1 LGAAQDQRLAW
12 FMQLAA
18 LVSAV
23 QEFLVAA
30 HDAVVIEDGAVVFD
44 LSRAKFS
51 LSSEHGK
58 CVLHLWS
65 AELNTVRRVLEAEIK
80 GGSMRLAVLRM
91 GQAKP
96 SRMEILRERD
106 PRTPTARKAARLA
119 YQNRLQRMLERHFPD
134 WRSARLT
141 SAMDLGRSF
150 SPVYTRGLL
159 RRGQSAFALIG
170 VNAQETQAAVDASL
184 TFGILWLDSC
194 RAAANGKL
202 HVEGLRLFLPSRTSE
217 VVRERVAH
225 LNPSAAKWQVYEL
238 NEREETLFEV
248 DCADRGNLATRLV
261 HRTDEAAALER
272 FGEASSTMRGMAP
285 EAEVVVLSPA
295 EVAFRCRGLEFARAR
310 LAEGTSFRCQT
321 EIVFGIGAEETVLA
335 PSNHEH
341 FAERVR
347 ALHDLRRS
355 GGPRA
360 HPLWRLH
367 PERWL
372 ETRVLDDVSAVDQRL
387 DPRAC
392 YSQVPA
398 FSRSDR
404 AMMDVLSVTRDG
416 RLAVLELKAEE
427 DLHLPLQGLDYW
439 ARVAWHHA
447 RGEFQQFGYFP
458 GRELAAQAPLLLL
471 VAPALHVHPATDALL
486 RYLSPEIEWGLAGID
501 EHWRDGVRVVF
512 RKRAGQMDRMPIEAE
527 ETRALEGMH
536 AGVS

>member
-1 LGAAQDQRLAW
+1 
-12 FMQLAA
+12 
-18 LVSAV
+18 
-23 QEFLVAA
+23 
-30 HDAVVIEDGAVVFD
+30 
-44 LSRAKFS
+44 
-51 LSSEHGK
+51 
-58 CVLHLWS
+58 
-65 AELNTVRRVLEAEIK
+65 
-80 GGSMRLAVLRM
+80 
-91 GQAKP
+91 
-96 SRMEILRERD
+96 MEILRERD

-134 WRSARLT
+134 WRAARLT

-170 VNAQETQAAVDASL
+170 VNAQETQASVDAAL

-194 RAAANGKL
+194 RMAAKGKL
-202 HVEGLRLFLPSRTSE
+202 CVEGLRVFVPAGMSE
-217 VVRERVAH
+217 VVQERMAH
-225 LNPSAAKWQVYEL
+225 LNGAAAKWQVYEV
-238 NEREETLFEV
+238 NEREEGLVEM

-261 HRTDEAAALER
+261 HKTDVAAAHER
-272 FGEASSTMRGMAP
+272 FADAIATVQRIAP
-285 EAEVVVLSPA
+285 ETGVAVLSPA
-295 EVAFRCRGLEFARAR
+295 EIAFRCQGLEFARAR
-310 LAEGTSFRCQT
+310 LAEGTTFRSET

-335 PSNHEH
+335 PSNAEH
-341 FAERVR
+341 FAARVQ
-347 ALHDLRRS
+347 ALAELRRS

-387 DPRAC
+387 DAHVY

-398 FSRSDR
+398 FTRSDR

-427 DLHLPLQGLDYW
+427 DLHLPLQGIDYW
-439 ARVAWHHA
+439 ARVGWHHA
-447 RGEFQQFGYFP
+447 HGEFQQFGYFP

-486 RYLSPEIEWGLAGID
+486 RYLSPEIDWALAGID

-512 RKRAGQMDRMPIEAE
+512 RKRAGQLECTRMKDGR
-527 ETRALEGMH
+527 TRALQAMR
-536 AGVS
+536 AGVG

>member
-1 LGAAQDQRLAW
+1 
-12 FMQLAA
+12 MQLAA
-18 LVSAV
+18 LVAAV

-30 HDAVVIEDGAVVFD
+30 HDAVVIEDGVVSFD
-44 LSRAKFS
+44 LTRAKYS

-58 CVLHLWS
+58 CVLHFWS
-65 AELNTVRRVLEAEIK
+65 AERNTVRRVVEAEIK
-80 GGSMRLAVLRM
+80 GCNMRLAVLRM

-96 SRMEILRERD
+96 SRMEIMRQRD

-134 WRSARLT
+134 WRAARFT

-170 VNAQETQAAVDASL
+170 VNAQETQASVDAAL

-194 RAAANGKL
+194 RMAANGKL
-202 HVEGLRLFLPSRTSE
+202 CVEGLRVFVPAGMSE
-217 VVRERVAH
+217 VVRERMAH
-225 LNPSAAKWQVYEL
+225 LNSAAAKWQVYEV
-238 NEREETLFEV
+238 NEREESLVEV

-261 HRTDEAAALER
+261 HKTDDAATHER
-272 FGEASSTMRGMAP
+272 FAEAIATVRRIAP
-285 EAEVVVLSPA
+285 DTGVAVLSPA
-295 EVAFRCRGLEFARAR
+295 EIAFRCRGLEFARAR
-310 LAEGTSFRCQT
+310 LAEGTSFRSQT

-335 PSNHEH
+335 PSNAEH
-341 FAERVR
+341 FAERVQ
-347 ALHDLRRS
+347 ALAELRCP

-387 DPRAC
+387 DPRVF

-398 FSRSDR
+398 FTRSDR
-404 AMMDVLSVTRDG
+404 AMMDVLSVARDG

-447 RGEFQQFGYFP
+447 RGEFQRFGYFP
-458 GRELAAQAPLLLL
+458 GRELAAAAPLLLL

-486 RYLSPEIEWGLAGID
+486 RYLSPEIEWMLAGID

-512 RKRAGQMDRMPIEAE
+512 RKRAERME
-527 ETRALEGMH
+527 RAPLEGKRIPVLEAMH
-536 AGVS
+536 AAVS

>member
-1 LGAAQDQRLAW
+1 
-12 FMQLAA
+12 
-18 LVSAV
+18 
-23 QEFLVAA
+23 
-30 HDAVVIEDGAVVFD
+30 VIEDGAVVFD

-58 CVLHLWS
+58 CVLHFWS
-65 AELNTVRRVLEAEIK
+65 AERNTVRRVVEAEIK
-80 GGSMRLAVLRM
+80 GGSMRLDVLRM

-106 PRTPTARKAARLA
+106 PSTPTARKAARLA
-119 YQNRLQRMLERHFPD
+119 YQNWLQRMLERHFPD
-134 WRSARLT
+134 WRAGRFT
-141 SAMDLGRSF
+141 TAMNLGRSF

-170 VNAQETQAAVDASL
+170 VNAQETQASVDAVL

-202 HVEGLRLFLPSRTSE
+202 HVEGLRLFVPARTSE
-217 VVRERVAH
+217 VVRDRVAH

-238 NEREETLFEV
+238 NEREETLVEM

-261 HRTDEAAALER
+261 RRTDEAAALER
-272 FGEASSTMRGMAP
+272 FAEAISTMREIAP
-285 EAEVVVLSPA
+285 EAEVAVLSPA

-310 LAEGTSFRCQT
+310 LAEGTSFRAQT

-335 PSNHEH
+335 ASNHEH
-341 FAERVR
+341 FAERVQ
-347 ALHDLRRS
+347 ALHELRRS

-387 DPRAC
+387 EPHVY

-398 FSRSDR
+398 FTRSDR
-404 AMMDVLSVTRDG
+404 AMMDVLGVTRDG

-427 DLHLPLQGLDYW
+427 DLHLPFQGIDYW
-439 ARVAWHHA
+439 ARVGWHHA
-447 RGEFQQFGYFP
+447 RGEFQEFGYFP

-486 RYLSPEIEWGLAGID
+486 RYLSPEIDWTLAGID

-512 RKRAGQMDRMPIEAE
+512 RKRPGQLERRPMKDGR
-527 ETRALEGMH
+527 TRALQAMH
-536 AGVS
+536 AGASGT